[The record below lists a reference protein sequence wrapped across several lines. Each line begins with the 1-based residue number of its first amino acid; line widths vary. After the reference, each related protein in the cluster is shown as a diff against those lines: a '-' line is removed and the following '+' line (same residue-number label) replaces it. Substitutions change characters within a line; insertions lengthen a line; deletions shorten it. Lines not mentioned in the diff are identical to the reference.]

1 MDTNWRC
8 IVVNPEKVQLLKM
21 MKSQY
26 RTLQRRDAELTNRLM
41 EVALSFEALMKEGN
55 ELVREM
61 GENDP
66 LFFQAYVTD
75 VVSLPE
81 EWTRKVEVNDN

>member
-8 IVVNPEKVQLLKM
+8 IVVNLEKVQLLKM